1 MAGEHQQPGPGH
13 NGTHGAPTHARE
25 AMKSDAEGRMAGT
38 GHGAHPYRKLFA
50 ELALDFVIM
59 FFVMYAMIASAEHLY
74 FNIGNVYMTLMM
86 VAPMLALMIVFMGKM
101 YPSPKA
107 NMMLIGLAAFIF
119 AAGWFGM
126 REQLG
131 VGDTQFLRSMIPH
144 HSGAILMCEK
154 AKLSDPETVRL
165 CQNIIAAQERE
176 IAQMQTILAR
186 VGR

>member
-1 MAGEHQQPGPGH
+1 MAGENQRPGPEH
-13 NGTHGAPTHARE
+13 DGTHSAPTRVSE
-25 AMKSDAEGRMAGT
+25 AMKSDAMEGMAHAGPS
-38 GHGAHPYRKLFA
+38 AHPYRKLFV

-86 VAPMLALMIVFMGKM
+86 VAPMMALMIFFMGKM
-101 YPSPKA
+101 YPSPPA
-107 NMMLIGLAAFIF
+107 NRMLIGLAALIF
-119 AAGWFGM
+119 AVGWFGM

-131 VGDTQFLRSMIPH
+131 VGDGQFLRSMIPH

-176 IAQMQTILAR
+176 IAQMQTILTR
-186 VGR
+186 IER